1 MSASSRK
8 LCLGCVLVW
17 SVTQVFGFTLDGV
30 LAPWQTPRLGYDLS
44 ASLFGGPMNL
54 GEEYRWNVPV
64 VYYTFT
70 PEFLNY
76 FGQKGVDE
84 IEKAIQFM
92 NDLPPVSQLN
102 LEDYPLTSQR
112 INHRAE
118 AVFLVD
124 LKSEALSF
132 LLQGAGVTDPTRYVY
147 TLRNRWISPGG
158 APTNYYV
165 IKRNFDPVTL
175 HHSSFVNGTLWTYT
189 TIIDGPVRSL
199 AITAPVDPLALLG
212 LISAPVTSGF
222 VGGTGLLV
230 QGGFWTGLTRDDV
243 GGLKYVYHRT
253 NYNVENPPP
262 NAFTGIGT
270 SGVTGGGG
278 SPWTIPAPPPTNAP
292 PGTVVNTNFI
302 TSALRS
308 GIEKVAYQRVDFD
321 SRFGFFEP
329 FTNSWTDTIVTN
341 GATRSQTLLR
351 PQLSADIIF
360 DAADLQ
366 GPDDNMGVVVVQ
378 ADAINWTNN
387 AALNGLFDP
396 AANFGPGVIQ
406 PAQGGAGS
414 LVLTFNAVGPL
425 LLNINPF
432 FLSEANAFTVT
443 FLWGS
448 FDGSTNEPVVY
459 PVGTSIYQVEAQ
471 VLGGR

>member
-1 MSASSRK
+1 MSALSRK
-8 LCLGCVLVW
+8 LCLGCVLLW
-17 SVTQVFGFTLDGV
+17 SVTQSFGFTMQGV
-30 LAPWQTPRLGYDLS
+30 LAPWQTPRLGYDLN
-44 ASLFGGPMNL
+44 AALFGGPMNL

-64 VYYTFT
+64 VYYAFT

-84 IEKAIQFM
+84 VEKAIKFM

-102 LEDYPLTSQR
+102 IDDYPLTSQR

-118 AVFLVD
+118 ALFLVD

-132 LLQGAGVTDPTRYVY
+132 LLQGAGLTDPTRYVY

-175 HHSSFVNGTLWTYT
+175 HHSSFINGTLWTYG
-189 TIIDGPVRSL
+189 TILDGPVRSI
-199 AITAPVDPLALLG
+199 AVNSPVDPLALNG

-222 VGGTGLLV
+222 VGGNGLLT

-243 GGLKYVYHRT
+243 GGLKYIYHAN
-253 NYNVENPPP
+253 NYNVENPSP
-262 NAFTGIGT
+262 NAFTGFGITVPG
-270 SGVTGGGG
+270 GGGG
-278 SPWTIPAPPPTNAP
+278 SPWSIPAPITNAP
-292 PGTVVNTNFI
+292 PGTVVTNNFI
-302 TSALRS
+302 TTATRP
-308 GIEKVAYQRVDFD
+308 GIEKVSYQRVNFD
-321 SRFGFFEP
+321 SLLGFFEP
-329 FTNSWTDTIVTN
+329 FTNAWTDTIVTN
-341 GATRSQTLLR
+341 GVSRTQTLLR
-351 PQLSADIIF
+351 PQPSADILF

-366 GPDDNMGVVVVQ
+366 DGDDNAGVVVVQ
-378 ADAINWTNN
+378 ASSINWTNN
-387 AALNGLFDP
+387 AALNGLFNA

-406 PAQGGAGS
+406 PAQGGAGA
-414 LVLTFNAVGPL
+414 LVLTFNSVGPIL
-425 LLNINPF
+425 ANVYPA
-432 FLSEANAFTVT
+432 FLSEANAAIVA

-459 PVGTSIYQVEAQ
+459 PVGTSIRQVEAQ
-471 VLGGR
+471 VLGSQ

>member
-1 MSASSRK
+1 MSALFRK
-8 LCLGCVLVW
+8 FCLACVLAW
-17 SVTQVFGFTLDGV
+17 SATQAFGFTLQGV
-30 LAPWQTPRLGYDLS
+30 LAPWQTPRLGYDRN
-44 ASLFGGPMNL
+44 AALFGGPMNL

-84 IEKAIQFM
+84 IEKAIKFM

-165 IKRNFDPVTL
+165 IKRNFDPVTW
-175 HHSSFVNGTLWTYT
+175 HHSSFVNGELWTYT
-189 TIIDGPVRSL
+189 TIIDDVGGGRSF
-199 AITAPVDPLALLG
+199 AVTAPVDPLALAG

-243 GGLKYVYHRT
+243 GGMKYIYRAV
-253 NYNVENPPP
+253 NYNVENPSP
-262 NAFTGIGT
+262 NAFTGIGVP
-270 SGVTGGGG
+270 GVSGGGG
-278 SPWTIPAPPPTNAP
+278 SPWAIPTPPPTNAP
-292 PGTVVNTNFI
+292 PGTVVTNNFI
-302 TSALRS
+302 TTALRP
-308 GIEKVAYQRVDFD
+308 GIEKV
-321 SRFGFFEP
+321 
-329 FTNSWTDTIVTN
+329 T
-341 GATRSQTLLR
+341 
-351 PQLSADIIF
+351 
-360 DAADLQ
+360 
-366 GPDDNMGVVVVQ
+366 
-378 ADAINWTNN
+378 
-387 AALNGLFDP
+387 
-396 AANFGPGVIQ
+396 
-406 PAQGGAGS
+406 
-414 LVLTFNAVGPL
+414 
-425 LLNINPF
+425 
-432 FLSEANAFTVT
+432 
-443 FLWGS
+443 
-448 FDGSTNEPVVY
+448 
-459 PVGTSIYQVEAQ
+459 
-471 VLGGR
+471 